1 MFQARKLALVVA
13 TAATSLS
20 LMMTGV
26 GAARADITSVDQA
39 KAEFQKLE
47 AEVNQIGEQLDQVQQ
62 KLTTS
67 QSRVATLGTDIST
80 QQAKVDSLRGQA
92 AQIAL
97 EQFQN
102 RQVGTTMQ
110 LFTSDDPDHL
120 MQALTTVRQVN
131 ATMNS
136 QLQDFQTAQAD
147 LADLQRSAQSE
158 QAALADQ
165 KANLTALQTKVQG
178 KVDAVKTLM
187 DRLTAEQQA
196 QVDPVRA
203 ATTTSRDTTRSAT
216 VAAEAPGATVSG
228 NASARALQAAKLAA
242 SKAGSSYVWGASGPN
257 AFDCSGL
264 MLWAYSQVGVSLPHS
279 SQSQS
284 GMGVPVAKADLQP
297 GDLMFFY
304 SPVSH
309 VAMYIGNGLMVHAR
323 QPRYGVQI
331 TVVATYPS
339 FVGARRVA

>member
-13 TAATSLS
+13 TAATALS

-26 GAARADITSVDQA
+26 GAASADTALDQA
-39 KAEFQKLE
+39 KAQFQKSE
-47 AEVNQIGEQLDQVQQ
+47 AEVNQIGEQLDQVQE

-67 QSRVATLGTDIST
+67 QSRVATLGTDIAA

-92 AQIAL
+92 AQVAL

-102 RQVGTTMQ
+102 RQVGTTLQ

-120 MQALTTVRQVN
+120 MQALTTVRQLN
-131 ATMNS
+131 DTMNS

-158 QAALADQ
+158 QKALADQ
-165 KANLTALQTKVQG
+165 KANLTALQAQVQG
-178 KVDAVKTLM
+178 KVDDVKTLM

-203 ATTTSRDTTRSAT
+203 AATTSRDTTRPDT
-216 VAAEAPGATVSG
+216 VAAEASGATVSG

-284 GMGVPVAKADLQP
+284 GMGVPVAKSDLQP

-323 QPRYGVQI
+323 QPRYGVQV